1 MRTSKVTRVNLI
13 NCKVLHIT
21 QIRLCVIICTKQAL
35 SWIIFNQESNKETNI
50 LGISL
55 VLDEE

>member
-21 QIRLCVIICTKQAL
+21 QIRLCVIICMKQAL
-35 SWIIFNQESNKETNI
+35 SWVMFNQESNKETNI
-50 LGISL
+50 LDITL